1 MNIVPKVFAHTSYI
15 GTGGYNNHSRDF
27 FRHLSKLI
35 DVKVRNFTT
44 TPNWLGVIDEPHNN
58 EEYINNTDKKLLD
71 IQNLWKDASVGLMSD
86 HKIYSKYKNEF
97 KHNINL
103 ILSETDHHYYYH
115 NYVGPKIGYNVW
127 ESTLQPEGFFK
138 KWKEFDQL
146 WVPSKWQAQC
156 TINQGVDPNKVKV
169 VPEGVDTTTF
179 YPDDV
184 NHKEYDDGRFK
195 FILFGRWDY
204 RKSTKEIIETFLKT
218 FLPDEPIDL
227 ILSIDNMFGE
237 RIDGFTTTE
246 ERLKYWNLQDNRL
259 KIKHFPSREDYI
271 KYIKKGHVFL
281 SCSRSEGWNLPLIE
295 AMACGTPSIYSNC
308 SAQLEFA
315 EGKGLPV
322 NIIGEQNLNY
332 NKDPKWKM
340 AMITAASGVGNY
352 YKPDFDDLSKVMR
365 DAYENYDK
373 HKTKALKD
381 AKIIHK
387 DFNWDKVAEIGRDT
401 LVDFMKNYKEI
412 EDKNE
417 IIVTYNNGP
426 KVEIIGDINKEYF
439 VEFIDK
445 SCNCVI
451 YKDTIKNNMWTS
463 CGRKYF
469 TEWVI
474 KINGEVVDEL
484 NLNGRDVIIEFESS
498 SIGDTIAWFPYVEE
512 FRKKHKCNIICKT
525 FHNSWFEKKYSNIKF
540 IKPGSV
546 ININDINYKMG
557 WFYSGDDVCKWDRDY
572 HPHSFL
578 PQPLQKTASDIL
590 GLEFKELKPL
600 FSVGSYNFGI
610 EGKYVTLAI
619 QSTSQ
624 CKYWNHPTGWQEV
637 VDYLNDS
644 GYKVVLVDQ
653 FTQFGRD
660 ECINIAP
667 KNVIIKSKGGIDEV
681 ISIINKA
688 EFHLGVSSGLSW
700 VAWAVNTPVVMVS
713 SFTPPWLEFTTDC
726 IRIYN
731 DTPTSGYFSYYKL
744 DASNWNWYPYK
755 ELNSLKDWY
764 EVENI
769 TPEQVINQIKT
780 II

>member
-1 MNIVPKVFAHTSYI
+1 MDIIPKVFAHTSYV

-44 TPNWLGVIDEPHNN
+44 TPNWLGVVDEPHNN

-71 IQNLWKDASVGLMSD
+71 IQNLWKDSSLGIMSD

-97 KHNINL
+97 KHNVNL
-103 ILSETDHHYYYH
+103 ILSETNHHYYYQ

-127 ESTLQPEGFFK
+127 ESTLQPEGFFN

-156 TINQGVDPNKVKV
+156 TINQGIDPNKVKV

-179 YPDDV
+179 YPDDI
-184 NHKEYDDGRFK
+184 NHEEYDDGRFK

-246 ERLKYWNLQDNRL
+246 KRLKYWNLQDNRL

-322 NIIGEQNLNY
+322 NIIGEKPAACE
-332 NKDPKWKM
+332 KDTNWKM
-340 AMITAASGVGNY
+340 AVTTAEMPGNY
-352 YKPDFDDLSKVMR
+352 YEPDFDDLSKVMR
-365 DAYENYDK
+365 DAYKNYDK

-387 DFNWDKVAEIGRDT
+387 DFNWDKVAEIGKDT
-401 LVDFMKNYKEI
+401 LVDFMKNYKEPKD
-412 EDKNE
+412 ENE

-426 KVEIIGDINKEYF
+426 KVEIIGDVNKEYF

-451 YKDTIKNNMWTS
+451 HKDTIKNNMWTA
-463 CGRKYF
+463 CGRKYY
-469 TEWVI
+469 TEWII
-474 KINGEVVDEL
+474 KINGEIIDKL
-484 NLNGRDVIIEFESS
+484 NLEGKEVFIDFKSG
-498 SIGDTIAWFPYVEE
+498 SIGDNIAWIPYVEE
-512 FRKKHKCNIICKT
+512 FRKKHNCKIICYTFFNDWFKEQYPKIEFGRNDKT
-525 FHNSWFEKKYSNIKF
+525 YVKY
-540 IKPGSV
+540 
-546 ININDINYKMG
+546 DIG
-557 WFYSGDDVCKWDRDY
+557 WFYNGDRWDTSLNPNDFKF
-572 HPHSFL
+572 H
-578 PQPLQKTASDIL
+578 PLQKTASDIL
-590 GLEFKELKPL
+590 GLEFKEIKSPININDYKP
-600 FSVGSYNFGI
+600 NI
-610 EGKYVTLAI
+610 KGKYVTLSI

-624 CKYWNHPTGWQEV
+624 CKYWNHPTGWQQV
-637 VDYLNDS
+637 VEYLNS
-644 GYKVVLVDQ
+644 EGYKVVLVDQ
-653 FTQFGRD
+653 FTQFGSNN
-660 ECINIAP
+660 CMNIAP
-667 KNVIIKSKGGIDEV
+667 KNIINKSNLKLSDV
-681 ISIINKA
+681 TSVINKA
-688 EFHLGVSSGLSW
+688 EFHIGISSGLSW
-700 VAWAVNTPVVMVS
+700 LAWAVNTPVVLVS
-713 SFTPPWLEFTTDC
+713 SFTKPYCEFTTNC

-731 DTPTSGYFSYYKL
+731 DTPTSGYFNTHRL
-744 DASNWNWYPYK
+744 DPLDWNWYPFK
-755 ELNSLKDWY
+755 DLKNMEDWY

-769 TPEQVINQIKT
+769 TPEQVINKIKT
-780 II
+780 IIK